1 VTAGT
6 RERRPLDPSGSGGR
20 DILGSVHAWGR
31 WLQARQPI
39 ALVLVIGGL
48 TVAMVGGVLSS
59 WPAVA
64 LGLAGM
70 LGVLV
75 PMTLARRSTSP
86 HGRP

>member
-1 VTAGT
+1 
-6 RERRPLDPSGSGGR
+6 
-20 DILGSVHAWGR
+20 VHAWGR

-39 ALVLVIGGL
+39 ALVLVTGGL

-70 LGVLV
+70 PAVLV
-75 PMTLARRSTSP
+75 PMALARRSASP
-86 HGRP
+86 HGRR

>member
-1 VTAGT
+1 V
-6 RERRPLDPSGSGGR
+6 RPLDPPGSGGR

-48 TVAMVGGVLSS
+48 TGAMVGGVLNS

-70 LGVLV
+70 FGVLV
-75 PMTLARRSTSP
+75 PMALARRSASP
-86 HGRP
+86 RGGP